1 MRFECL
7 DMSCNQVLSFLPVL
21 AAIGTVM
28 GIFVLEWFWSTVN
41 KMVPINDM
49 AEDAVDKMYQSSG
62 MPVML
67 RKQSTIPNKM
77 IID

>member
-1 MRFECL
+1 ME
-7 DMSCNQVLSFLPVL
+7 CNQVLSFLPVL

-28 GIFVLEWFWSTVN
+28 GIFVLEWLWSSIN
-41 KMVPINDM
+41 KMVPINDI

-67 RKQSTIPNKM
+67 RKKSTIPNKM
-77 IID
+77 VID